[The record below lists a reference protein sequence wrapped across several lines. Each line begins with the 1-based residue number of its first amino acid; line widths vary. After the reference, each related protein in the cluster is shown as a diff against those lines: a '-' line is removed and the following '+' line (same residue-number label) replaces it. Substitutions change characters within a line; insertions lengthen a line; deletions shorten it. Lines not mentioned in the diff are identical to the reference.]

1 MIAVV
6 YSGSRFADWKL
17 AEKGKIVSEFKTQGI
32 NPFFND
38 KNFINQLL
46 NKNVHLINNAEK
58 IKWVYFFGAGASSSE
73 RQEVVANAF
82 ESFFRYSRVIVDHD
96 LKAAALAACG
106 DEPCVLGILGSGSNA
121 AFFDGKKVHKNNY
134 GLGYILGD
142 EGSANWLG
150 INLLKSFLSNKIPSE
165 FEKLFQ
171 KKYDLDRTQILDK
184 VYRQPQPALFLS
196 YFADFLMEHRNDTFV
211 KQLVIRGFDI
221 YIKTYIIPSKAKHPD
236 APVHMVGTVAAGFQD
251 YLNEAAGNNG
261 LTVSSVIKEP
271 IYNLL
276 KYYSNKN

>member
-17 AEKGKIVSEFKTQGI
+17 ADKGKIISEFKTQGI

-38 KNFINQLL
+38 KTSINHLL
-46 NKNVHLINNAEK
+46 NKTVQLINNAEK
-58 IKWVYFFGAGASSSE
+58 IKSVFFFGAGASSPE
-73 RQEVVANAF
+73 RQQVVADAF
-82 ESFFRYSRVIVDHD
+82 GSFFRFSRIVVDHD

-121 AFFDGKKVHKNNY
+121 AYFDGKKIHQNNY

-150 INLLKSFLSNKIPSE
+150 VNLLKSFLNDKMPSE
-165 FEKLFQ
+165 FRQLF
-171 KKYDLDRTQILDK
+171 KKKFDLDRTQILDK
-184 VYRQPQPALFLS
+184 IYRQAQPALFLS
-196 YFADFLMEHRNDTFV
+196 YFSDFLMEHRNDKFV

-221 YIKTYIIPSKAKHPD
+221 FLKTYIVPLKVQNPD
-236 APVHMVGTVAAGFQD
+236 APIHIVGTVASGFQD
-251 YLNEAAGNNG
+251 YLNEAAKNND
-261 LTVSSVIKEP
+261 LTIGSVIKEP

-276 KYYSNKN
+276 KYYSN

>member
-17 AEKGKIVSEFKTQGI
+17 ADKGKIISEFKTQGI

-38 KNFINQLL
+38 KISINHLL
-46 NKNVHLINNAEK
+46 NKTVQLINNAEK
-58 IKWVYFFGAGASSSE
+58 IKFVFFFGAGASSPE
-73 RQEVVANAF
+73 RQQVVADAF
-82 ESFFRYSRVIVDHD
+82 GSFFRFSRIVVDHD

-121 AFFDGKKVHKNNY
+121 AFFDGKKVHQNNY

-150 INLLKSFLSNKIPSE
+150 VNLLKSFLNDKMPSE
-165 FEKLFQ
+165 FRQLFQ
-171 KKYDLDRTQILDK
+171 KKFDLDRTQILDK
-184 VYRQPQPALFLS
+184 VYRQAQPALFLS
-196 YFADFLMEHRNDTFV
+196 YFSDFLMEHRNDKFV
-211 KQLVIRGFDI
+211 KQLVIRGFDVFL
-221 YIKTYIIPSKAKHPD
+221 KTYIVPLKVQNPD
-236 APVHMVGTVAAGFQD
+236 APIHIVGTVASGFQD
-251 YLNEAAGNNG
+251 YLNEGAKNND
-261 LTVSSVIKEP
+261 LTIGSVIKEP

-276 KYYSNKN
+276 KYYSN

>member
-17 AEKGKIVSEFKTQGI
+17 ADKGKIISEFKTQGI

-38 KNFINQLL
+38 KTSINHLL
-46 NKNVHLINNAEK
+46 NKTVQLINNAEK
-58 IKWVYFFGAGASSSE
+58 IKSVFFFGAGASSPE
-73 RQEVVANAF
+73 RQQVVADAF
-82 ESFFRYSRVIVDHD
+82 GSFFRFSRIVVDHD

-121 AFFDGKKVHKNNY
+121 AYFDGKKIHQNNY

-150 INLLKSFLSNKIPSE
+150 VNLLKSFLNDKMSSE
-165 FEKLFQ
+165 FKQLFQ
-171 KKYDLDRTQILDK
+171 KKFDLDRTQILDK
-184 VYRQPQPALFLS
+184 VYRQAQPALFLS
-196 YFADFLMEHRNDTFV
+196 YFSDFLMEHRNDKFV
-211 KQLVIRGFDI
+211 KQLVIRGFDVFL
-221 YIKTYIIPSKAKHPD
+221 KTYIVPLKVQNPD
-236 APVHMVGTVAAGFQD
+236 APIHIVGTVASGFQD
-251 YLNEAAGNNG
+251 YLNEAAKNND
-261 LTVSSVIKEP
+261 LTIGSVIKEP

-276 KYYSNKN
+276 KYYSN